1 MASLS
6 PQFNLIIDFPPKT
19 SKSAVVCAR
28 MNNQSPPL
36 SLCACLLNMF
46 IDIFRPRERKHHL
59 SGLPKRIIFF
69 GVCVCVWGGGI
80 GEKKPKKRPLS
91 TVSLVLGSRICLVS
105 QSVLTRLKKCRITIR
120 LPSFC
125 CSGSMTIF
133 RAQISVRKKLSTA
146 ICEVEIRLPLLL

>member
-6 PQFNLIIDFPPKT
+6 PQVNLIIDFPPKT
-19 SKSAVVCAR
+19 SKSAVVCAQ

-46 IDIFRPRERKHHL
+46 IDIFRPRERRHHW

-69 GVCVCVWGGGI
+69 LVGGWGDWR
-80 GEKKPKKRPLS
+80 KKRGLLA
-91 TVSLVLGSRICLVS
+91 TVSLGLESGICLAS
-105 QSVLTRLKKCRITIR
+105 QSVLTRLNKCRITIR

-133 RAQISVRKKLSTA
+133 RAQISARKKLSTA
-146 ICEVEIRLPLLL
+146 LCEVEIRLPLLL